1 MLTRDCRTIS
11 DLLQGPQ
18 NTHHSYYWQCLWI
31 SRVWDGVEEFNDTQC
46 RFNFSFH
53 SQATRCTI
61 CLLFQG
67 ERGAWVALLTTGLT
81 AREWGNEGL
90 SEEGV
95 HSTTQIWMNIFV
107 FKIFMSFL
115 LLNLQHSHQIPP
127 LKSTVKTLN
136 PSIYLL
142 SPYCCSY
149 KLSIF
154 HESWVVLSSCP
165 MTPQYVF
172 QGWWMRNWEAMALN
186 ILYGNTAHPPFRPHT
201 QHLLCPPPFPDQ

>member
-1 MLTRDCRTIS
+1 M
-11 DLLQGPQ
+11 
-18 NTHHSYYWQCLWI
+18 
-31 SRVWDGVEEFNDTQC
+31 
-46 RFNFSFH
+46 
-53 SQATRCTI
+53 
-61 CLLFQG
+61 
-67 ERGAWVALLTTGLT
+67 ALLTTGLT

-136 PSIYLL
+136 PSIFLL
-142 SPYCCSY
+142 SPYCCSD

-154 HESWVVLSSCP
+154 HEGQVVLSSCP

-186 ILYGNTAHPPFRPHT
+186 ILYGNTAPASIQTPYTASP
-201 QHLLCPPPFPDQ
+201 LSPPPVPRSINNGVRRRECAANRLWEREEKASSKGRRVLASLQIETVGAVNGWGNRKTKGGRHET